1 MMMEMM
7 ETWKSYYEQLENND
21 GTDGNFETMDAASR
35 HFWPNSAIATTHVSM
50 SSVSPAT
57 TG

>member
-1 MMMEMM
+1 MIHDSNAMN
-7 ETWKSYYEQLENND
+7 S
-21 GTDGNFETMDAASR
+21 DAAVEGFIS
-35 HFWPNSAIATTHVSM
+35 FLPNSAIGTTHVSM